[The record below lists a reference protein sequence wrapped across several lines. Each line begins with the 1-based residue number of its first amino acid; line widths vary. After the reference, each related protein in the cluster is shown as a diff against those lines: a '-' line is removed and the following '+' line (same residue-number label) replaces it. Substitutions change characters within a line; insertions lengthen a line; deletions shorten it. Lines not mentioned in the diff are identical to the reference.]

1 MATKTKPAKAAK
13 GNTSAKSTKKGTAVK
28 SSADLTRPI
37 ELAKE
42 VKKSDG
48 PCEAIR
54 SVSAKFR
61 SLKRGDVLEVAKA
74 ARINKF
80 TASRQFHLQRSGA
93 AA

>member
-1 MATKTKPAKAAK
+1 MATKTKPATTTKSKTAAK
-13 GNTSAKSTKKGTAVK
+13 PTKKGTTAAK
-28 SSADLTRPI
+28 ASADLTRPI

-54 SVSAKFR
+54 SVAAKFR

-93 AA
+93 